1 MCALL
6 SNLVSAVYGGKRSD
20 FVSAEKFMLQEFIEK
35 EWDEEEA
42 PVSQLKQ
49 QSIEEM
55 KQILYEIARYAKKS
69 KKITPKR
76 KRKK

>member
-1 MCALL
+1 
-6 SNLVSAVYGGKRSD
+6 
-20 FVSAEKFMLQEFIEK
+20 MLQEFIEK